1 MSDNQG
7 VTIWPAHTRFPRVQ
21 VTSTRFL
28 PLLVS
33 TRERVDQAHLLED
46 LTDSIAVAYSF
57 GPPYGQ
63 RLVTWS
69 DLDRMRTNRRTL
81 RRMALDHL
89 YGNLDHVQ
97 IHGQPPALMLSFDGL
112 ESSVLLADEF
122 WDQMERSVPG
132 DLVVGVPARDVVIIT
147 GSDSRPGMEKARRA
161 VERVFFAGDRHLL
174 SRDLLVWRQ
183 GEWWPMHRPAQP
195 APPPPPPQVSYRP
208 PRPRQSPERHSAE
221 RHSLER
227 HSADWHS
234 PQGSGTRRP
243 SGPLR

>member
-1 MSDNQG
+1 
-7 VTIWPAHTRFPRVQ
+7 VQ

-33 TRERVDQAHLLED
+33 TRRGADRHHLLED
-46 LTDSIAVAYSF
+46 LTESIAVAYSY

-69 DLDRMRTNRRTL
+69 DLDRMGTTRRAL

-89 YGNLDHVQ
+89 YGNLDRVQ
-97 IHGQPPALMLSFDGL
+97 IHGRPPALMLSFDGL

-147 GSDSRPGMEKARRA
+147 GSESRPGMEKARRA

-174 SRDLLVWRQ
+174 SRDLLVWRH
-183 GEWWPMHRPAQP
+183 GEWWPLLPPSRPA
-195 APPPPPPQVSYRP
+195 APPQPPPQVSYRP
-208 PRPRQSPERHSAE
+208 PRPRPAPESR
-221 RHSLER
+221 
-227 HSADWHS
+227 
-234 PQGSGTRRP
+234 TRRP